1 VVYTVQHWILK
12 EKMNIFSTHD
22 KVLFIYAHMDDETI
36 LSYGTMKYLNEIG
49 CSINVLC
56 LCGNGR

>member
-1 VVYTVQHWILK
+1 
-12 EKMNIFSTHD
+12 MNIFSTHD